1 MMTTINEKDPTTI
14 RVTESVAKL
23 LRDKDRIICTQ
34 AKRIDILEREL
45 LKFRKERDS
54 LCNQVIDLTD
64 KLSIDLKVED
74 MLVLLNINDILTIE
88 LQEVRV
94 YIKKLKRV

>member
-1 MMTTINEKDPTTI
+1 MTTVTEKDPTTI

-54 LCNQVIDLTD
+54 LAIQVSDLTD
-64 KLSIDLKVED
+64 KLSMEYDVDD
-74 MLVLLNINDILTIE
+74 MLVLLNYIYKCFIIQIL
-88 LQEVRV
+88 
-94 YIKKLKRV
+94 